1 MCISHW
7 RKARLQSGA
16 KALGKRLDA
25 SVMSAGG
32 SFTGMGAAVVAGVEY
47 SARSAGALTATRPN
61 ATPGE

>member
-1 MCISHW
+1 MRMSQW
-7 RKARLQSGA
+7 RGAGLQSGA

-61 ATPGE
+61 GPPGE